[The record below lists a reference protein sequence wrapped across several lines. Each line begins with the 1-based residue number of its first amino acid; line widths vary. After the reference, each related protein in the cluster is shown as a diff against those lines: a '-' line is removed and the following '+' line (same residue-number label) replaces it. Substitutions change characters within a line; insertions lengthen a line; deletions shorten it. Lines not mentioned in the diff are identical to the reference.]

1 MNYFMHGLE
10 PSRVHDTRGDTASRV
25 RIGHLNL
32 RVADLDRATN
42 FYCDVLGLTVS
53 CYGPALG
60 LPTVFL
66 AFDDYHH
73 HVALNWFYQDSS
85 KPANAGHHGLNHFGI
100 VYPDELSLAKA
111 VSKLMQHGDLI
122 DDARD
127 HGGTVSVYLRDPD
140 GNGIELYYDRPRAH
154 WFDPSG
160 HLIIKSEPFSVK
172 KWLKDV
178 LAGAAEVAGRA
189 ILPQCV
195 AVQS

>member
-1 MNYFMHGLE
+1 MNFMTDLDL
-10 PSRVHDTRGDTASRV
+10 SRMHDTRDTASRA

-32 RVADLDRATN
+32 RVADLDRSTN

-60 LPTVFL
+60 LPTVLL
-66 AFDDYHH
+66 AFGDYHH
-73 HVALNWFYQDSS
+73 HIALNWFYRDSS
-85 KPANAGHHGLNHFGI
+85 KPAPVGPHGLNHFAI
-100 VYPDELSLAKA
+100 LYPDELSLAKA
-111 VSKLMQHGDLI
+111 VSKLLQHGDLI

-140 GNGIELYYDRPRAH
+140 GNGIEIYYDRPRAR

-160 HLIIKSEPFSVK
+160 NLIIKSEPFNVK
-172 KWLKDV
+172 KWLNDV
-178 LAGAAEVAGRA
+178 LASAAAATGRA
-189 ILPQCV
+189 IFSQYL

>member
-1 MNYFMHGLE
+1 MSFMTDLDL
-10 PSRVHDTRGDTASRV
+10 SRIHDTRETPSRA

-42 FYCDVLGLTVS
+42 FYCDVLGMTVN

-66 AFDDYHH
+66 AFGDYHH
-73 HVALNWFYQDSS
+73 HVALNWVYRDSS
-85 KPANAGHHGLNHFGI
+85 RPAPVGYNGLNHFAV
-100 VYPDELSLAKA
+100 VYPDELSLAK
-111 VSKLMQHGDLI
+111 VVNRLLQRGDLI

-140 GNGIELYYDRPRAH
+140 GNGIEIYYDRPRAH

-160 HLIIKSEPFSVK
+160 NLIIKSEPFNVK
-172 KWLKDV
+172 KWLEDV
-178 LAGAAEVAGRA
+178 LASAAAVTGRA
-189 ILPQCV
+189 ILSQYL
-195 AVQS
+195 AEQS

>member
-1 MNYFMHGLE
+1 MNFMTDLDL
-10 PSRVHDTRGDTASRV
+10 SRVHDTRETASRA

-66 AFDDYHH
+66 AFGDYHH
-73 HVALNWFYQDSS
+73 HVALNWVYRDSS
-85 KPANAGHHGLNHFGI
+85 RPAPVGYNGLNHFA
-100 VYPDELSLAKA
+100 VVNPDELSLAK
-111 VSKLMQHGDLI
+111 VVNRLLQHGDLI

-140 GNGIELYYDRPRAH
+140 GNGIEIYYDRPRAH

-160 HLIIKSEPFSVK
+160 NLIIKSEPFNVK
-172 KWLKDV
+172 KWLEDV
-178 LAGAAEVAGRA
+178 LASAAAVTGRA
-189 ILPQCV
+189 ILSQYL
-195 AVQS
+195 AEQS

>member
-1 MNYFMHGLE
+1 MNFMTDLE
-10 PSRVHDTRGDTASRV
+10 PSRVHDTRDTASRA

-32 RVADLDRATN
+32 RVADLNRATN

-66 AFDDYHH
+66 AFGDYHH
-73 HVALNWFYQDSS
+73 HVALNWVYRDSS
-85 KPANAGHHGLNHFGI
+85 RPAPVEYHGLNHFAI
-100 VYPDELSLAKA
+100 VYPDELSLAK
-111 VSKLMQHGDLI
+111 VVNRLLQHGDLI

-140 GNGIELYYDRPRAH
+140 GNGIEIYYDRPRAH

-160 HLIIKSEPFSVK
+160 NLIIKSEPFNVK

-178 LAGAAEVAGRA
+178 LASAAAVTGRG
-189 ILPQCV
+189 IISQHL

>member
-1 MNYFMHGLE
+1 MNFMTDLE
-10 PSRVHDTRGDTASRV
+10 PSRVHDTREADSRA

-66 AFDDYHH
+66 SFGDYHH
-73 HVALNWFYQDSS
+73 HVALSWFYRDSS
-85 KPANAGHHGLNHFGI
+85 KPAPVGHHGLNHFGI

-111 VSKLMQHGDLI
+111 VSRLLQHGDLI

-127 HGGTVSVYLRDPD
+127 HGGTVSVYLHDLD
-140 GNGIELYYDRPRAH
+140 GNGIELYYDRPRTH

-160 HLIIKSEPFSVK
+160 HLIIKSNPFNVK
-172 KWLKDV
+172 RWLKGV
-178 LAGAAEVAGRA
+178 LASFADVTGAIR
-189 ILPQCV
+189 PQYL